1 MPLSTASYSRL
12 FLTKPMPAWAFSMAL
27 PVLRQAEMAL
37 PKSQEKIVFLIYFLC
52 AAGDDPCMKAISC
65 HGHC

>member
-12 FLTKPMPAWAFSMAL
+12 FLTKPTPAWAFSMAL
-27 PVLRQAEMAL
+27 AVQRQAERHY
-37 PKSQEKIVFLIYFLC
+37 PKANKIVFLIYFSC
-52 AAGDDPCMKAISC
+52 AAGDDACMKSIPC